1 MVAAYLTSEFAEDYK
16 KIKDVRFDKAINI
29 YICRSQITSDLIL
42 DTYQNLNLSKNFAS
56 ELSRIISSKLIDYDY
71 KQYYFNY
78 PADSYLHNSNENR
91 LINVILYDE
100 DISAF
105 DDFESFVNNVVEAN
119 KSVVTTSLKRLQNL
133 DMYCPKCIFYS
144 NTLLNIAFEF
154 DEEMVWNCLLYTSD
168 AADEL

>member
-16 KIKDVRFDKAINI
+16 KIKDVGFDKAINI

-133 DMYCPKCIFYS
+133 DMYCPKCIF
-144 NTLLNIAFEF
+144 I
-154 DEEMVWNCLLYTSD
+154 VILY
-168 AADEL
+168 